1 MNWAASHLANKKELQ
16 TEGIAFKGREG
27 VRQGITKKK
36 KKKTKQRI
44 ISGKVT
50 ILRGGNEVIRRITL
64 LVLTGKF

>member
-27 VRQGITKKK
+27 VRQGIIKK